1 MIKEEMI
8 SLLHHRMAQACPKC
22 VKKVFSLLM
31 DPQTQG
37 LFAPWVK
44 ERKGL
49 IQFHVHAAG
58 PLDNKTGE
66 EAIMFLMAVYIT
78 AEQPILYFTP
88 SSRTVEGAFE
98 NLKET
103 IARESKR
110 LSRQT
115 TSRVHE
121 SPRRAG
127 ERDPTSEA
135 DVNPG
140 AEGGVGEE
148 NQRSTG

>member
-1 MIKEEMI
+1 
-8 SLLHHRMAQACPKC
+8 MAQACPKC
-22 VKKVFSLLM
+22 VKKVFTLLM

-49 IQFHVHAAG
+49 IQFHVHAPG
-58 PLDNKTGE
+58 PLDNKSGE
-66 EAIMFLMAVYIT
+66 AAIMFLMAVYIT
-78 AEQPILYFTP
+78 EEQPILYFTP

-110 LSRQT
+110 LDRQRKSGT
-115 TSRVHE
+115 
-121 SPRRAG
+121 RRENSTAPG
-127 ERDPTSEA
+127 
-135 DVNPG
+135 DVRPG
-140 AEGGVGEE
+140 AKGGTGEE
-148 NQRSTG
+148 NQGSVG